1 MRDELLRVEHLKK
14 YFPIGKSF
22 FRKTSL
28 YIKAVDDVSFILERG
43 QILGIVG
50 ESGSGKTT
58 LAKLI
63 LRLIKPTSGA
73 VYFHGINILDLSEK
87 EIRRLRPRFQMIFQ
101 DISASLNPRKNIREI
116 LAQVYKTHT
125 NLNDKEINQRI
136 EELLEDVGLTPA
148 SIFMNRYPHELSGG
162 QRQRVNIARAIALD
176 PELIIADEPTS
187 ALDASLKR
195 QIIDLFKKIYED
207 RKGRLSYI
215 VISHDISLI
224 DNITQKIL
232 VMYSGKVVEYGDTK
246 NVIRNPKHPYT
257 QMLISAVPVPNPEI
271 EKNKKIF
278 VSGEPM
284 TLKTEFNGCPFYNR
298 CLFVTDKCK
307 KEMPPFIKLEDGRY
321 IACWLYYDKI
331 HML

>member
-1 MRDELLRVEHLKK
+1 LRDELLRVEHLKK

-73 VYFHGINILDLSEK
+73 VYFDGINILDLSEK

-187 ALDASLKR
+187 ALDL
-195 QIIDLFKKIYED
+195 
-207 RKGRLSYI
+207 
-215 VISHDISLI
+215 SLI
-224 DNITQKIL
+224 HI
-232 VMYSGKVVEYGDTK
+232 
-246 NVIRNPKHPYT
+246 
-257 QMLISAVPVPNPEI
+257 
-271 EKNKKIF
+271 
-278 VSGEPM
+278 
-284 TLKTEFNGCPFYNR
+284 
-298 CLFVTDKCK
+298 
-307 KEMPPFIKLEDGRY
+307 
-321 IACWLYYDKI
+321 
-331 HML
+331 